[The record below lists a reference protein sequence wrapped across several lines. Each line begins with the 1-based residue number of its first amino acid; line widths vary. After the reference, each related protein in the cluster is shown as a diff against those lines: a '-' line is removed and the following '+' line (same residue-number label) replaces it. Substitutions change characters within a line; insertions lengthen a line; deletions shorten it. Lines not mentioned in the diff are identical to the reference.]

1 MIEKKVAYEELNLL
15 PIWLNKKS
23 PKKTTHALSNIGLY
37 FFKELN
43 ISIIVPELDNLTTD
57 AKELFKNI
65 HVYMNSI
72 SVNSKYLRNI
82 EEGEIN
88 VILKKNS
95 IIHIFL
101 IGETSSME
109 LHDLDVTIKSL
120 PSLSEMLLNPE
131 KKKKLWHDIQSS
143 LQGEMKGNN

>member
-57 AKELFKNI
+57 EKELFKNI

-82 EEGEIN
+82 EEGEID
-88 VILKKNS
+88 VIFKKNS

-101 IGETSSME
+101 IERASSMR
-109 LHDLDVTIKSL
+109 LDDLDVTIKSL
-120 PSLSEMLLNPE
+120 PSLSEMLSNPE

>member
-82 EEGEIN
+82 EEGEID
-88 VILKKNS
+88 VIFYKNS

-101 IGETSSME
+101 IGRKSSMR
-109 LHDLDVTIKSL
+109 LHDSDVTIKLL
-120 PSLSEMLLNPE
+120 PSLSEMLSNPD

-143 LQGEMKGNN
+143 LNGEMKGNN

>member
-23 PKKTTHALSNIGLY
+23 PKETTQALFNIGLY

-43 ISIIVPELDNLTTD
+43 ISIIVPELDKLTTD

-82 EEGEIN
+82 EQGEID
-88 VILKKNS
+88 VLLKKNS
-95 IIHIFL
+95 IINIFV
-101 IGETSSME
+101 IGGTSSIG
-109 LHDLDVTIKSL
+109 LNDLDVTIKSL
-120 PSLSEMLLNPE
+120 PSLDEMLSNAD
-131 KKKKLWHDIQSS
+131 KKRKLWHDIQSS

>member
-88 VILKKNS
+88 VILKKNL

-101 IGETSSME
+101 IGETRSMG
-109 LHDLDVTIKSL
+109 LNDLDVTIKSL

>member
-23 PKKTTHALSNIGLY
+23 PKKTSHASYNIGLY

-65 HVYMNSI
+65 HLYMNSI

-82 EEGEIN
+82 EEGEID
-88 VILKKNS
+88 VIFKKNS

-101 IGETSSME
+101 IGRKSSMR
-109 LHDLDVTIKSL
+109 LHDSDVTIKLL
-120 PSLSEMLLNPE
+120 PSLSEMLSNPD

>member
-43 ISIIVPELDNLTTD
+43 VSIIVPELDNLTTD

-82 EEGEIN
+82 EEGEID
-88 VILKKNS
+88 VIFKKNS

-101 IGETSSME
+101 IGRKSSMR
-109 LHDLDVTIKSL
+109 LHDSDVTIKLL
-120 PSLSEMLLNPE
+120 PSLSEMLSNPD

-143 LQGEMKGNN
+143 LNGEMKGNN

>member
-23 PKKTTHALSNIGLY
+23 PKKISHALCNIGLY

-57 AKELFKNI
+57 EKELFKNI
-65 HVYMNSI
+65 HLYMNSI

-82 EEGEIN
+82 EEGEID
-88 VILKKNS
+88 VIFNKNS

-101 IGETSSME
+101 IGRASSMR
-109 LHDLDVTIKSL
+109 LHDSDVIIKLL
-120 PSLSEMLLNPE
+120 PSLSEMLSNPD

-143 LQGEMKGNN
+143 LNGEMKGNN

>member
-43 ISIIVPELDNLTTD
+43 VSIIVPELDNLTTD

-88 VILKKNS
+88 VILKKNL

-109 LHDLDVTIKSL
+109 LHDLDVPIKSL

>member
-43 ISIIVPELDNLTTD
+43 VSIIVPELDNLTNN

-143 LQGEMKGNN
+143 LQDEMKGNN

>member
-23 PKKTTHALSNIGLY
+23 QKKTSHTSYNIGLY

-82 EEGEIN
+82 EEREID
-88 VILKKNS
+88 VIFKKNS

-101 IGETSSME
+101 IGRKSSMR
-109 LHDLDVTIKSL
+109 LHDSDVTIKLL
-120 PSLSEMLLNPE
+120 PSLSEMLSNPE
-131 KKKKLWHDIQSS
+131 KKKKLWHDIQSA
-143 LQGEMKGNN
+143 LHGEMKGNN

>member
-23 PKKTTHALSNIGLY
+23 PKKTTQALSNIGLY

-43 ISIIVPELDNLTTD
+43 ISIIVPELDNLNTD
-57 AKELFKNI
+57 EKELFKNI
-65 HVYMNSI
+65 HLYMNSI

-82 EEGEIN
+82 EEGGID
-88 VILKKNS
+88 VIFKKNP

-101 IGETSSME
+101 IGRTSSMQ
-109 LHDLDVTIKSL
+109 LLDLDLTIKAL
-120 PSLSEMLLNPE
+120 PSLSEILSNPD

-143 LQGEMKGNN
+143 LNDEMKGNN

>member
-23 PKKTTHALSNIGLY
+23 PKKTSHASYNIGLY

-43 ISIIVPELDNLTTD
+43 ISIIVPDLDNLTTD

-82 EEGEIN
+82 EEVEIN
-88 VILKKNS
+88 VILKKNL

-101 IGETSSME
+101 IGETSSMG
-109 LHDLDVTIKSL
+109 LDDLDVTIKSL
-120 PSLSEMLLNPE
+120 PSLSEMVSNTE

>member
-23 PKKTTHALSNIGLY
+23 LKKISHASYNIGLY

-72 SVNSKYLRNI
+72 SVKSKFLRNI
-82 EEGEIN
+82 EEGEID
-88 VILKKNS
+88 VIFKKNS
-95 IIHIFL
+95 ITHIFL
-101 IGETSSME
+101 IGRKSSMR
-109 LHDLDVTIKSL
+109 LHDSDVTIKLL
-120 PSLSEMLLNPE
+120 PSLSEMLSNPD

-143 LQGEMKGNN
+143 LNGEMKGNN

>member
-23 PKKTTHALSNIGLY
+23 PKKTTQALSNIGLY

-57 AKELFKNI
+57 EKELFKNI
-65 HVYMNSI
+65 HLYMNSI

-82 EEGEIN
+82 EEGEID
-88 VILKKNS
+88 VIFNKNS

-101 IGETSSME
+101 IGRASSMR
-109 LHDLDVTIKSL
+109 LDNLDVTIKSL
-120 PSLSEMLLNPE
+120 PSLSEMLSNPD

>member
-23 PKKTTHALSNIGLY
+23 PKKTTQALSNIGLY

-43 ISIIVPELDNLTTD
+43 ISIIVPELDNLTND

-82 EEGEIN
+82 EEGEID
-88 VILKKNS
+88 VILNKNS

-101 IGETSSME
+101 IGRASSMR
-109 LHDLDVTIKSL
+109 LHNLDVTIKSL
-120 PSLSEMLLNPE
+120 PSLSEMLSNPD

>member
-23 PKKTTHALSNIGLY
+23 PKKISHASYNIGLY

-57 AKELFKNI
+57 EKELFKNI
-65 HVYMNSI
+65 HLYMNSI

-82 EEGEIN
+82 EEGEID
-88 VILKKNS
+88 VIFNKNS

-101 IGETSSME
+101 IGRASSMR
-109 LHDLDVTIKSL
+109 LHDSDVIIKLL
-120 PSLSEMLLNPE
+120 PSLSEMLSNPD

-143 LQGEMKGNN
+143 LNGEMKGNN

>member
-43 ISIIVPELDNLTTD
+43 VSIIVPELDNLTND

-82 EEGEIN
+82 EEREID
-88 VILKKNS
+88 VIFKKNS

-101 IGETSSME
+101 IGRKSSMR

-120 PSLSEMLLNPE
+120 PSLSEMLSNPD
-131 KKKKLWHDIQSS
+131 KKKKLWHVIQSS
-143 LQGEMKGNN
+143 LHGEMKGNN

>member
-15 PIWLNKKS
+15 PIWLSKKS

-43 ISIIVPELDNLTTD
+43 FSIIVPELDNLTTD

-82 EEGEIN
+82 EEGEID
-88 VILKKNS
+88 VIFNKNS

-101 IGETSSME
+101 IGRASSMR
-109 LHDLDVTIKSL
+109 LHDSDVIIKLL
-120 PSLSEMLLNPE
+120 PSLSEMLSNPD

-143 LQGEMKGNN
+143 LNGEMKGNN

>member
-1 MIEKKVAYEELNLL
+1 MIEKKVAYEELSLL

-23 PKKTTHALSNIGLY
+23 PKKISHASYNIGLY

-57 AKELFKNI
+57 AKKLFKNI

-82 EEGEIN
+82 EEREID
-88 VILKKNS
+88 VIFKKNS

-101 IGETSSME
+101 IGRKSSMR
-109 LHDLDVTIKSL
+109 LHDSDVTIKLL
-120 PSLSEMLLNPE
+120 PSLSEMLSNPD

-143 LQGEMKGNN
+143 LNGEMKGNN

>member
-23 PKKTTHALSNIGLY
+23 PKKTTQALSNIGLY

-43 ISIIVPELDNLTTD
+43 ISIIVPELDNLTND

-82 EEGEIN
+82 EEVEIN

-120 PSLSEMLLNPE
+120 PSLDEMLSNPD

>member
-23 PKKTTHALSNIGLY
+23 PKKISHASYNIGLY

-57 AKELFKNI
+57 EKELFKNI
-65 HVYMNSI
+65 HLYMNSI

-82 EEGEIN
+82 EEGEID
-88 VILKKNS
+88 VIFNKNS

-101 IGETSSME
+101 IGRASSMR
-109 LHDLDVTIKSL
+109 LDNLDVTIKSL
-120 PSLSEMLLNPE
+120 PSLSEMLSNPD

-143 LQGEMKGNN
+143 LNGEMKGNN